1 MNTLIKLS
9 ALSLSLAMF
18 CNPASANEQAKPFE
32 YTVNGSVYEIP
43 ASQAKNLDDII
54 ALIET
59 NNDVS
64 AYDVTETKLAKT
76 ERTEIASDFSTLAG
90 GNLRVYSELNTGY
103 LNDFDQAFTYT
114 CPSNMFIKSISSYH
128 QDKQEDRRFSLV
140 CAKFTTDSGSR
151 IYRKT
156 TKWSGYVNSYDQAFN
171 FVCPN
176 GQFFVGMS
184 SRHDNGTEDRLFNF
198 NCASMAT
205 SSTGAALF
213 AESCITTQYTGY
225 DQPWTLGGNGAIIGM
240 SSRHDNRTEDR
251 QTAVSYCS
259 AASDW

>member
-1 MNTLIKLS
+1 MNSLLKVS
-9 ALSLSLAMF
+9 ALSLAVMLVQSPALAKD
-18 CNPASANEQAKPFE
+18 EAKVFE
-32 YTVNGSVYEIP
+32 YTLNGSVYEIP
-43 ASQAKNLDDII
+43 ASQADNLDEII
-54 ALIET
+54 ALIEA

-64 AYDVTETKLAKT
+64 AFSVTQSKLTQFDDVNEADSATM
-76 ERTEIASDFSTLAG
+76 LAG
-90 GNLRVYSELNTGY
+90 GNLRIYSELNTGY

-114 CPSNMFIKSISSYH
+114 CPNNMFVKSISSYH
-128 QDKQEDRRFSLV
+128 QNKQEDRRFSLV

-176 GQFFVGMS
+176 GQFLVGMS
-184 SRHDNGTEDRLFNF
+184 SRHDNGREDRLFNF

-205 SSTGAALF
+205 SSVGAALF

-225 DQPWTLGGNGAIIGM
+225 DQPWTLGGNGALIGM

-251 QTAVSYCS
+251 QTAVTYCS